1 MTGKEGVLEGS
12 KESPPPGKVL
22 KGEKEFVPIR
32 KMKNLGKG
40 IWGVGTSSC
49 KSSSSAH
56 RGPPGWLSR
65 GREGRPGLSL
75 LLFLA
80 GSSTPRS

>member
-1 MTGKEGVLEGS
+1 MGRVTGKEGVLEGS

-56 RGPPGWLSR
+56 RGPP
-65 GREGRPGLSL
+65 
-75 LLFLA
+75 
-80 GSSTPRS
+80 PRVAE